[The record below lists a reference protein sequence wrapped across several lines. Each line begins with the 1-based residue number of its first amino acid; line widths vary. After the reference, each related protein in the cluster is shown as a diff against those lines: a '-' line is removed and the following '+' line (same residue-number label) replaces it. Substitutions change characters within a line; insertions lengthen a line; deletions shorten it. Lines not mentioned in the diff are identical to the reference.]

1 MLPISLEE
9 LLHSALSLGSKL
21 LSLDVLLIKSL
32 GSSVHGSDSTA
43 VFSVSVGSI
52 IFESSFSSRVS
63 VGSSISSSG
72 EHSGFSGVSRIIGS
86 FISDIS
92 SISVSVSVRGMICGS
107 SLMIEVMD
115 SPSEKIKENQHY
127 EQWNQLTIL
136 SLF

>member
-52 IFESSFSSRVS
+52 ISDSSFSSRVS
-63 VGSSISSSG
+63 VSSSISSSG
-72 EHSGFSGVSRIIGS
+72 ELFGFSGVSRIIGS
-86 FISDIS
+86 FITGIS
-92 SISVSVSVRGMICGS
+92 STSVSVSVRGMISGS
-107 SLMIEVMD
+107 SLMD

-127 EQWNQLTIL
+127 EQWNQQKIL